1 MNRDKDIPL
10 SSVEEFLQRKAAGT
24 LTEKEQSMV
33 DIFEVLGLRE
43 LRLCF
48 MNRQRGLDWGLQTH
62 GAQLTRLCLTHLS
75 GISIQSLVNL
85 KEACRQ
91 LESLQLHAEH
101 IFLDSPVD
109 DESAD
114 EDDDLEEEVNRLL
127 RTSKLDWPSLKLL
140 SFKGRSLH
148 FTVFRIRFFQIWI
161 WIELFSGS
169 G

>member
-33 DIFEVLGLRE
+33 DIFEVPGLRE

-48 MNRQRGLDWGLQTH
+48 MNRQRGLDWGLRTH
-62 GAQLTRLCLTHLS
+62 GAQLTRLCLAHLS

-101 IFLDSPVD
+101 IVLD

-140 SFKGRSLH
+140 SFKGRSLY

-161 WIELFSGS
+161 RIELFSGT

>member
-33 DIFEVLGLRE
+33 DIFEVPGLRE

-101 IFLDSPVD
+101 IVLD

-127 RTSKLDWPSLKLL
+127 QTSKLDWPSLKLL
-140 SFKGRSLH
+140 SFKGRSLY

-161 WIELFSGS
+161 ELFSGS

>member
-33 DIFEVLGLRE
+33 DIFEVPGLRE

-48 MNRQRGLDWGLQTH
+48 MNRQRGLDWGLRTH
-62 GAQLTRLCLTHLS
+62 GAQLTRLCLAHLS
-75 GISIQSLVNL
+75 GISIQSVVNL

-101 IFLDSPVD
+101 IVLD

-140 SFKGRSLH
+140 SFKGRSLY

-161 WIELFSGS
+161 RIELFSGT